1 MADKKRNRKNEK
13 VSQKRSFTHGPQSF
27 DDELERIKQ
36 ETLSAVVEREVYPR
50 GNNSEQVDAQIYETP
65 MEKYKKDGRY
75 QQDAETVAQN
85 MQDRTQFRH

>member
-13 VSQKRSFTHGPQSF
+13 VSHKRSFAHGPQTF

-50 GNNSEQVDAQIYETP
+50 GKDNDDDTQIYYTS

-75 QQDAETVAQN
+75 QQDPETVAQN
-85 MQDRTQFRH
+85 MQDRSQFRH